1 MSTLYSSLPTAS
13 PRRRRWNIALA
24 LAFFFCLAFAG
35 PARAEGDA
43 GGGDVSAS
51 SDVSQ
56 AGGDTSQAGEPG
68 EPESQ
73 PEAAG
78 TPAPEIPQ
86 PGEEFYYL
94 DQAGILSQETR
105 SAIVARNQTLNE
117 KYGVQLVV
125 FTSANLPVQGYAQ
138 RVEYLRSVM
147 SQWQVGGAEGRGLI
161 LALSVGDEDYLAVAG
176 AALQGEFTSQSL
188 KALLDAQLEPD
199 FGSKNYDAGVSK
211 FFTAAA
217 DRAEAFCEASPEAFA
232 LGSSGEKSGPNL
244 GAKKKSTGSTVLLW
258 VGIVAAAVAV
268 VSIVIFV
275 LAGRSGGRRRSSRRG
290 VHRGSPII
298 TPPRSNVLRH
308 EFRPTVQI
316 KSSRQTTGVYRNQ
329 KPTRTDRRS

>member
-1 MSTLYSSLPTAS
+1 MSALYKILPTAS
-13 PRRRRWNIALA
+13 PQKRRKHIVFVLVPAISFWLA
-24 LAFFFCLAFAG
+24 LFPFASS
-35 PARAEGDA
+35 ARAEDNA
-43 GGGDVSAS
+43 GGSAVSTAS
-51 SDVSQ
+51 GVGQTGEDASQ
-56 AGGDTSQAGEPG
+56 TGQTASG
-68 EPESQ
+68 
-73 PEAAG
+73 
-78 TPAPEIPQ
+78 PEIPQ

-94 DQAGILSQETR
+94 DQAGVLSQETR
-105 SAIVARNQTLNE
+105 SAIVERNQSLNE

-125 FTSANLPVQGYAQ
+125 FTSANLPVAGYAQ

-147 SQWQVGGAEGRGLI
+147 SRWQVGGAGGRGLI
-161 LALSVGDEDYLAVAG
+161 LALSIGDEDYLAVAG
-176 AALQGEFTSQSL
+176 AALQGEFTSQAL

-199 FGSKNYDAGVSK
+199 FGTKSYDAGVGK
-211 FFTAAA
+211 FFAAAA
-217 DRAEAFCEASPEAFA
+217 DKAEAYCAANPEAFA
-232 LGSSGEKSGPNL
+232 PDSTGGEGENASVKRTV
-244 GAKKKSTGSTVLLW
+244 KKSTGNAVLMW
-258 VGIVAAAVAV
+258 VGIVAGAVAV
-268 VSIVIFV
+268 VSLAIFV